1 MKKILFAIGFCL
13 ILSACA
19 HKPEEPDGFYYAPV
33 KTDFFTLTAFEK
45 NIKMGQPLRIYIEGN
60 GNPNP
65 KQTLALTLAEKDPYP
80 NVIYLARPCQFSD
93 DEVCDNSII
102 WKEAQFNT
110 EIVNE
115 MKNAVLQL
123 MRKYRAPNVEF
134 VGYDGG
140 ATMALLLA
148 TRIPQTTRV
157 ITVAGIL
164 DTHAYAQNNRGVSF
178 KKSLNPADEKNQ
190 ISIKPQIH
198 YVGKKDKITPQ
209 KTAERFV
216 ARQQKPVSATVKA
229 VHNVGHYD
237 WEDVQ
242 FDYYQMPNSSQQ

>member
-1 MKKILFAIGFCL
+1 MKKILLVLMCCTF
-13 ILSACA
+13 LSACVNR
-19 HKPEEPDGFYYAPV
+19 PTEPDNFYYTPV
-33 KTDFFTLTAFEK
+33 KTDFFTLMSFEK
-45 NIKMGQPLRIYIEGN
+45 NIKIGEPLRIYLEGN

-65 KQTLALTLAEKDPYP
+65 KKTIALTLAEKDPYQ

-93 DEVCDNSII
+93 DEICSSHPLI

-115 MKNAVLQL
+115 MKNAVMQL
-123 MRKYRAPNVEF
+123 IRKYKAPSIEF

-157 ITVAGIL
+157 ITIGGIL
-164 DTHAYAQNNRGVSF
+164 DTDAYQQNTGTSF
-178 KKSLNPADEKNQ
+178 NKSLNPADEKNQ
-190 ISIKPQIH
+190 LSLKHQIH
-198 YVGKKDKITPQ
+198 YVGKLDKKTPL

-216 ARQQKPVSATVKA
+216 SSQRNAVNAVVKS
-229 VHNVGHYD
+229 VNNVGHCD

-242 FDYYQMPNSSQQ
+242 FDYYNLPNSSKR